1 MPRHFI
7 AQQKYG
13 NLKPWINTVE
23 PDPANEGEEGGGG
36 STPDSPITPAP
47 TPANGGNEEIQNPQG
62 VLNTLRKFQQ
72 YGSLADLQ
80 KMAAAAKRFEALE
93 AAISAE
99 GADLTT
105 LPETLKQMRESE
117 AKQTEFKEQ
126 YEAQL
131 AIAKAEFD
139 KQLAEVNKRASDARQ
154 ELLDERRSAKIQ
166 PFYNAN
172 AKPEALGEW
181 GSYWPQVQS
190 YIQFEESG
198 TDIKG
203 ILGPDMKP
211 MYINKE
217 GEDVRPAG
225 IEDLFNAFVEGK
237 YGFFAQAAL
246 KPISAATGGGIL
258 NPASTPGLNRIKRSD
273 LGKLSPV
280 ELAAAKAKIKSG
292 ELTVVN

>member
-13 NLKPWINTVE
+13 NLKPWVNCIE
-23 PDPANEGEEGGGG
+23 PDPANEGEVGGGG
-36 STPDSPITPAP
+36 GASDSPITPDS
-47 TPANGGNEEIQNPQG
+47 TPASKEDEEIQNPQG

-72 YGSLADLQ
+72 YGTLNDIQRMVADS
-80 KMAAAAKRFEALE
+80 KRLKALE
-93 AAISAE
+93 TAISAE

-105 LPETLKQMRESE
+105 LPETLKQIKESE

-172 AKPEALGEW
+172 AKPEAQGAWE
-181 GSYWPQVQS
+181 SYWLEVQP
-190 YIQFEESG
+190 YIQFEENG
-198 TDIKG
+198 TDIKA
-203 ILGPDMKP
+203 ILGPDKKP

-258 NPASTPGLNRIKRSD
+258 NPASTPGLKRIKRSD
-273 LGKLSPV
+273 LGKLSPT
-280 ELAAAKAKIKSG
+280 ELAAAKTKIKSG
-292 ELTVVN
+292 ELTVV